1 MNRMKYVYMT
11 VLLSGMTFV
20 SCDDFLTEM
29 PKHKLVI
36 ENAVIDYASA
46 KNIVNGMYGVYEANG
61 NLGGT
66 IPGLLYSQGGMW
78 NYNTTFVSMG
88 YKQSTPDTYTPTIW
102 KSLYSCIN
110 AANAA
115 ISGINL
121 ASSSIFPSET
131 AKNDLIAEARCFRGF
146 MHMQLLLYYA
156 HWFDKA
162 DSPYGIIYRDEL
174 ANLSN
179 LMIPRST
186 VGESY
191 QYIID
196 DLEYAEK
203 NLRDYETS
211 KYVSKQFAQAMH
223 AKLLLIRGWEGDYAA
238 SLKLVEEVLSKA
250 PAAFKMESNI
260 TDLYEKTWDSNEVL
274 FSRCLADL
282 VANGGG
288 AAGNNDYIYAGAL
301 YQSND
306 QFTDVVD
313 QWVKGDTRYPY
324 ISGPADGPEK
334 WQVDAGMVRENV
346 LTKLYHRGKVKGPD
360 DKYCTYV
367 FRYAELFLMKAELL
381 ARTNPTDI
389 AGALK
394 PLNDMRAKYT
404 TPEMNPISTPANYND
419 LIDVIFKEYVVTL
432 FMENDTPWFASIR
445 LQKEGD
451 TWLKYLKGND
461 VSYSSNQYCWPI
473 PEEEIIAHTNKID
486 QNPGLE

>member
-1 MNRMKYVYMT
+1 MNRMKYIYLI
-11 VLLSGMTFV
+11 VLIFGMTFV
-20 SCDDFLTEM
+20 SCDDFLTET

-36 ENAVIDYASA
+36 ENAVIGYASA
-46 KNIVNGMYGVYEANG
+46 KNIVNGMYSVYENDQ

-66 IPGLLYSQGGMW
+66 IVGLLYSQGGMW
-78 NYNTTFVSMG
+78 KYNDDFFVMG
-88 YKQSTPDTYTPTIW
+88 YKQSNPDYNTPSIW
-102 KSLYSCIN
+102 QGLYRCIN

-115 ISGINL
+115 IAGINM
-121 ASSSIFPSET
+121 AKSSIFPSEK

-179 LMIPRST
+179 LMTSRST

-196 DLEYAEK
+196 DFAYAEN
-203 NLRDYETS
+203 NLRDYASS

-223 AKLLLIRGWEGDYAA
+223 AKLLLIRGAEGDYTTA
-238 SLKLVEEVLSKA
+238 LNLVNEVLSKA
-250 PAAFKMESNI
+250 PAAFKMEGNI
-260 TDLYEKTWDSNEVL
+260 KDLYEKAWDSNEVL

-282 VANGGG
+282 VTKGGG
-288 AAGNNDYIYAGAL
+288 SAANNEYVYSGAL

-306 QFTDVVD
+306 KFTDVVD
-313 QWVKGDTRYPY
+313 QWVKNDTRYPY
-324 ISGPADGPEK
+324 ISGSADGPEK

-360 DKYCTYV
+360 DRYCTYV

-381 ARTNPTDI
+381 ARINPADI

-404 TPEMNPISTPANYND
+404 TPVMAPIATPSNAND
-419 LIDVIFKEYVVTL
+419 LMDAIFKEYTVTL

-445 LQKEGD
+445 FRKDGD
-451 TWLKYLKGND
+451 TWLKHLKGND
-461 VSYSSNQYCWPI
+461 VSYTSNQYCWPI
-473 PEEEIIAHTNKID
+473 PDVEIIAHTNQID

>member
-1 MNRMKYVYMT
+1 MNKMKYIYLIMLMV
-11 VLLSGMTFV
+11 GMTFA
-20 SCDDFLTEM
+20 SCDDFLTQM

-46 KNIVNGMYGVYEANG
+46 KNIVNGMYSVYENDQY
-61 NLGGT
+61 LGGT
-66 IPGLLYSQGGMW
+66 IMGCLYSQGGMW
-78 NYNTTFVSMG
+78 GYSDKFVAMG
-88 YKQSTPDTYTPTIW
+88 YKQSVSDGSTPQIW
-102 KSLYSCIN
+102 QGLYRCIN

-115 ISGINL
+115 IDGINM
-121 ASSSIFPSET
+121 ASSSIFPSEK

-156 HWFDKA
+156 HWFGKA
-162 DSPYGIIYRDEL
+162 DSPYGIIYRDKL

-179 LMIPRST
+179 LMTIRST

-191 QYIID
+191 QYVID
-196 DLEYAEK
+196 DLVYAEN
-203 NLRDYETS
+203 NLRDYSSS
-211 KYVSKQFAQAMH
+211 KYMSKQFAQVMH
-223 AKLLLIRGWEGDYAA
+223 AKLLLIRGSEGDYVTA
-238 SLKLVEEVLSKA
+238 LNLVNEVLSKA

-260 TDLYEKTWDSNEVL
+260 QDLYEKAWDSNEVL
-274 FSRCLADL
+274 FSRCLEDL
-282 VANGGG
+282 VAKGGG
-288 AAGNNDYIYAGAL
+288 NAALKDYVYSGGL
-301 YQSND
+301 YQSSEK
-306 QFTDVVD
+306 FTDIVD
-313 QWVKGDTRYPY
+313 QWVKNDTRYPY

-334 WQVDAGMVRENV
+334 WQVDAGMVKEDV
-346 LTKLYHRGKVKGPD
+346 LTKLYHRGKIKGPD

-381 ARTNPTDI
+381 ARTNPADV

-404 TPEMNPISTPANYND
+404 NPVMPPIPMPANYDD
-419 LIDVIFKEYVVTL
+419 LMDAIFKEYTVTL

-445 LQKEGD
+445 FQKDGD
-451 TWLKYLKGND
+451 TWLKHLKGND

-473 PEEEIIAHTNKID
+473 PDVEIVAHTNKID

>member
-1 MNRMKYVYMT
+1 MNKMKYIYLL
-11 VLLSGMTFV
+11 VLLSVVTFS
-20 SCDDFLTEM
+20 SCEDFLTEK

-46 KNIVNGMYGVYEANG
+46 KNIVNGIYGVYEN
-61 NLGGT
+61 NKYVGGT
-66 IPGLLYSQGGMW
+66 IQGLLYSQAGMW
-78 NYNTTFVSMG
+78 DYNSVFFTMG
-88 YKQSTPDTYTPTIW
+88 YKQSNPDTNTPAIW
-102 KSLYSCIN
+102 QGLYSCVN
-110 AANAA
+110 ATNAA

-121 ASSSIFPSET
+121 AKSSIFPSEK

-146 MHMQLLLYYA
+146 MNMQLFLYFA

-162 DSPYGIIYRDEL
+162 DSPYGMIYRDEL
-174 ANLSN
+174 ANLTN
-179 LMIPRST
+179 LMVGRST

-196 DLEYAEK
+196 DFVFAEN

-238 SLKLVEEVLSKA
+238 ALKLVDEVLAKA
-250 PAAFKMESNI
+250 PAIFKMERNI
-260 TDLYEKTWDSNEVL
+260 KDLYDKAWDSNELL
-274 FSRCLADL
+274 FSRCLIDL
-282 VANGGG
+282 VTAGGS
-288 AAGNNDYIYAGAL
+288 AAANNDYVYSGGL
-301 YQSND
+301 YQNND
-306 QFTDVVD
+306 KFTDVVD
-313 QWVKGDTRYPY
+313 QWVKNDVRYPY

-346 LTKLYHRGKVKGPD
+346 LTKLYKRGKIVGPN
-360 DKYCTYV
+360 DKYCTYI
-367 FRYAELFLMKAELL
+367 FRYAELLLMKAELL
-381 ARTNPTDI
+381 ARTNPADI

-404 TPEMNPISTPANYND
+404 TPVMSPIPTPANHND
-419 LIDVIFKEYVVTL
+419 LMDAIFKEYTVTL

-445 LQKEGD
+445 FQKDGD
-451 TWLKYLKGND
+451 TWLKYLKGSE
-461 VSYSSNQYCWPI
+461 VSYTSNQYCWPI
-473 PEEEIIAHTNKID
+473 PEAEIIAHTNQID